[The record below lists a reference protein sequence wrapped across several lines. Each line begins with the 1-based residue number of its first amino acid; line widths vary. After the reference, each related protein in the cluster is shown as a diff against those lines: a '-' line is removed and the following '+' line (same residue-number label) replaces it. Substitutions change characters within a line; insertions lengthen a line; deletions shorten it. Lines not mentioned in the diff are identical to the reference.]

1 MLVNNLELIKPLL
14 DFSDPDTFYHLQLIK
29 RKKEHP
35 DLGSNSR
42 SFSHYYVN
50 SPNYLDTHWEE
61 ITKICDAVGAR
72 AMINL
77 NKRSFKES
85 YINTRETML
94 EYEKAGNYKYMY
106 RAFSKAVARN
116 KDTKSKLWILDFDFE
131 ENSNGF
137 DSQFHNEVCAFIKSI
152 RPINKD
158 RIFTIIPSRN
168 GYHLVTTPFDKK
180 AFSDKYPDIDLKK
193 NSSTNLYIPEI

>member
-1 MLVNNLELIKPLL
+1 
-14 DFSDPDTFYHLQLIK
+14 
-29 RKKEHP
+29 
-35 DLGSNSR
+35 
-42 SFSHYYVN
+42 
-50 SPNYLDTHWEE
+50 
-61 ITKICDAVGAR
+61 
-72 AMINL
+72 MINL

-106 RAFSKAVARN
+106 RAFSRAVARN
-116 KDTKSKLWILDFDFE
+116 KDTKSKLWIIDFDFE
-131 ENSNGF
+131 EGEGF
-137 DSQFHNEVCAFIKSI
+137 DSNLHNEVCSFIKGI

-180 AFSDKYPDIDLKK
+180 AFSDRYPDIDLKK